1 MDAMVPLVLSALAV
15 FGIVAALAGVESR
28 VGFRDARHRAEQPA
42 RVVPPRQHPHALKE
56 APHVAAPGT
65 DRARPRT

>member
-28 VGFRDARHRAEQPA
+28 DGFDRDSIDAEESFHPA
-42 RVVPPRQHPHALKE
+42 NI
-56 APHVAAPGT
+56 
-65 DRARPRT
+65 RTH

>member
-28 VGFRDARHRAEQPA
+28 DGFDRDSVDTEARLESFHPA
-42 RVVPPRQHPHALKE
+42 NI
-56 APHVAAPGT
+56 
-65 DRARPRT
+65 RTH